1 MLRTATFTV
10 VTLALSTLVS
20 AQVGEEKHESEGKVP
35 ADATMWIPS
44 LSPEGGVAG
53 VAGIG
58 RSPMRPADRTYI
70 LEAMSEYS
78 RMHGPFSTP
87 GTRGLYERFPIFPV
101 GGREWDDLIM
111 FNYVDLDS
119 ADGTRQD
126 WNCGGRYTFDGSYTN
141 SAWIKSFDH
150 QLIGVPVI
158 AVLDGTVTQVRDSE
172 PDQNEV
178 PGDGLTNYIGI
189 HHGGD
194 RYCWYESLR
203 QGSATVEVGDEVLA
217 GQQIAQVASSGSTD
231 WPGLRFSTWEPT
243 GNVDEWI
250 AVEPYTGSCNPGQS
264 GWENQVDIPV
274 GAKCR
279 DFGITTTNLNT
290 FFADEIYS
298 WRPPLEGS
306 ITLDHDRLWLWTYAT
321 DIGILSTY
329 RLQFYDPSGNLNYDT
344 GTEWLNFSSTS
355 YRQFITW
362 FVWDIPGLHT
372 IPGTWTVN
380 MIVNDNPYINFPLE
394 VLEPGTI
401 LPNRPPMAI
410 AASISPSDA
419 TADDSLTCRV
429 YTLDV
434 NDPDWDLVR
443 YRYTWSVGGRIIRD
457 TISAG
462 RADHLPR
469 LEGCDGAVVECQVIP
484 SDGVLN
490 GPTSIAKVRLFG
502 ESSGDSNCDGSV
514 GIEDLLVILNE
525 WGSCSI
531 CSGDHNQDGEV
542 DITDLLTVIGV
553 WDL

>member
-1 MLRTATFTV
+1 
-10 VTLALSTLVS
+10 
-20 AQVGEEKHESEGKVP
+20 
-35 ADATMWIPS
+35 
-44 LSPEGGVAG
+44 
-53 VAGIG
+53 
-58 RSPMRPADRTYI
+58 
-70 LEAMSEYS
+70 
-78 RMHGPFSTP
+78 
-87 GTRGLYERFPIFPV
+87 
-101 GGREWDDLIM
+101 
-111 FNYVDLDS
+111 
-119 ADGTRQD
+119 
-126 WNCGGRYTFDGSYTN
+126 
-141 SAWIKSFDH
+141 
-150 QLIGVPVI
+150 
-158 AVLDGTVTQVRDSE
+158 VRDSE

-194 RYCWYESLR
+194 RYCWYESLK
-203 QGSATVEVGDEVLA
+203 QGSASVEVGDEVRA

-250 AVEPYTGSCNPGQS
+250 PVEPYAGSCNPGQS

-380 MIVNDNPYINFPLE
+380 VIVNDAPYLNFELE
-394 VLEPGTI
+394 VLEPGNI
-401 LPNRPPMAI
+401 LPNRPPENI
-410 AASISPSDA
+410 LTTISPQNA
-419 TADDSLTCRV
+419 TKDDILTCK
-429 YTLDV
+429 V
-434 NDPDWDLVR
+434 NTVQVPDPDWDLVR
-443 YRYTWSVGGRIIRD
+443 YQYTWTIGGEVVRD
-457 TISAG
+457 VISAG
-462 RADHLPR
+462 KADHLPR
-469 LEGCDGAVVECQVIP
+469 LEACDGAVVECQVIP
-484 SDGVLN
+484 SDGALT
-490 GPTSIAKVRLFG
+490 GPTSISRIRISGDSL
-502 ESSGDSNCDGSV
+502 GDSNCDGVV

-542 DITDLLTVIGV
+542 DVTDLLIIIDAWG
-553 WDL
+553 